1 MAIDVRIPSGAKLQP
16 FFTPV
21 EVFEIGSPGMAGQL
35 IIHNGKLYVYSDV
48 GVTLIDGGII
58 QTEALLANSIT
69 AAKLKVGGRSW
80 SHNIVWTAT
89 DVDTC
94 SWSEGTIKF
103 ADGTTDDIDAG
114 DTGDIAAQ
122 TYIYYDGTATLKTTT
137 DYSVAVG
144 DSKVLLAIVEE
155 GDTGGKC
162 IITPIRSVG
171 TTIDGDKIVTGKIES
186 VDGKTYFDLNGKL
199 IMVNDGSNDRILI
212 GFQSGGF
219 S

>member
-1 MAIDVRIPSGAKLQP
+1 MAITIKMPSGSKSGSNYP
-16 FFTPV
+16 PV
-21 EVFEIGSPGMAGQL
+21 EVWEIGAPGMPGEL
-35 IIHNGKLYVYSDV
+35 IIHNGKLYVYNAT

-58 QTEALLANSIT
+58 QTAALLANSVT
-69 AAKLKVGGRSW
+69 AAKLEIGSKPW

-89 DVDTC
+89 DINTC
-94 SWSEGTIKF
+94 SWSSGTIHF
-103 ADGTTDDIDAG
+103 ADESSTSIDSG
-114 DTGDIAAQ
+114 NTGNIAAT
-122 TYIYYDGTATLKTTT
+122 TYIYYDSTSTLKTTT
-137 DYSVAVG
+137 DYTEAVS
-144 DSKVLLAIVEE
+144 DTKILLAIIGL

-186 VDGKTYFDLNGKL
+186 IDGKTYFNLNGNL
-199 IMVNDGSNDRILI
+199 IMVNDGTNDRILI